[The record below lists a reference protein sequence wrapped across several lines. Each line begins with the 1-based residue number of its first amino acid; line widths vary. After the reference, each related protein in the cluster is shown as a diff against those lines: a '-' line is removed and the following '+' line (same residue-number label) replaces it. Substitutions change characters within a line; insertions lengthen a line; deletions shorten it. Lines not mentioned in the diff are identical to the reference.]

1 MKLLAILLALALST
15 PIHAQSMKGMDMKD
29 MQMKDTPMKKSDTKI
44 HKGTGVVKSVDA
56 QKGTVTLD
64 HGPIKSLEWP
74 AMTMGFVAKDKK
86 MLEPIKP
93 GTKIEFEFVQEGSKY
108 MITSIK

>member
-1 MKLLAILLALALST
+1 MKPFAALVALALST
-15 PIHAQSMKGMDMKD
+15 AVHAQG
-29 MQMKDTPMKKSDTKI
+29 TI
-44 HKGTGVVKSVDA
+44 HKGTAVVKSVDA
-56 QKGTVTLD
+56 QKGTVTLA

-86 MLEPIKP
+86 MLEAIKP
-93 GTKIEFEFVQEGSKY
+93 GAKVEFEFVQEGSKN